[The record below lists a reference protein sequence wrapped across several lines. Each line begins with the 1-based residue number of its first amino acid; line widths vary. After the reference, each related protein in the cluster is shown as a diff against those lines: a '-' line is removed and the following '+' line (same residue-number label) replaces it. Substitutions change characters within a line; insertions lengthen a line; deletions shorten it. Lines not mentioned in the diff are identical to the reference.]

1 MFEYLVKI
9 HVTLRALF
17 KNKLHSSRIYASI
30 TWNHF
35 EKRYAFSC
43 ISFAMSRWIEIFYI
57 FLFTRTIWKRKR
69 LAIVFLQRFVDTCPK
84 IVDED
89 DGNEKRNEIICRTSI
104 FYPHIFEH
112 TESSSFEREI
122 AYNTFRALKTRE
134 LDRIIPTIQGIH
146 LSLRVPDHVHART
159 AHLSR
164 STLDP
169 KLDQLELAL
178 FLRSPVSSV
187 SPQVCLSL
195 SLLLHLIPFFT
206 FEGTSL
212 LSLSPPIDQPFR
224 MKIKLVHP
232 DDTFRFER
240 YSRVISSTTGSNE
253 GSRSSVNRYRLSA
266 ERA

>member
-104 FYPHIFEH
+104 FYPHIFER

-122 AYNTFRALKTRE
+122 ACNTFRALKTRE

-169 KLDQLELAL
+169 NSINSNSRFFFVPRCLPWVRKC
-178 FLRSPVSSV
+178 VS
-187 SPQVCLSL
+187 LSL
-195 SLLLHLIPFFT
+195 SLATLDTVFHFRRDESP
-206 FEGTSL
+206 
-212 LSLSPPIDQPFR
+212 LSLSTDRSTVPNEN
-224 MKIKLVHP
+224 KIGPSRWYIQIRALLPGYLEHN
-232 DDTFRFER
+232 RFQR
-240 YSRVISSTTGSNE
+240 R
-253 GSRSSVNRYRLSA
+253 
-266 ERA
+266 

>member
-1 MFEYLVKI
+1 M
-9 HVTLRALF
+9 
-17 KNKLHSSRIYASI
+17 
-30 TWNHF
+30 
-35 EKRYAFSC
+35 
-43 ISFAMSRWIEIFYI
+43 
-57 FLFTRTIWKRKR
+57 
-69 LAIVFLQRFVDTCPK
+69 AIVFLQRFVDTCPK

-195 SLLLHLIPFFT
+195 SLATLDTVFHFRRDESP
-206 FEGTSL
+206 
-212 LSLSPPIDQPFR
+212 LSLSTDRSTVPNEN
-224 MKIKLVHP
+224 KIGPSRYIQIRALLPGYLEHN
-232 DDTFRFER
+232 RFQR
-240 YSRVISSTTGSNE
+240 R
-253 GSRSSVNRYRLSA
+253 
-266 ERA
+266 